1 MIDWLAFLTVLVVT
15 VVASLAVVL
24 VVGLGIRLL
33 AVPTRPGRVAED
45 SDREEDDVNR
55 DGRPLAASVFAW
67 VCFAL
72 FAAIVLYGIWLIVP
86 AFH

>member
-1 MIDWLAFLTVLVVT
+1 MIDWFAFLLVLGVT
-15 VVASLAVVL
+15 VVASLAIVL

-33 AVPTRPGRVAED
+33 ATPAQPGSVGEATDE
-45 SDREEDDVNR
+45 EEDDVNHV
-55 DGRPLAASVFAW
+55 GRPILATIGAWLAFA
-67 VCFAL
+67 A